1 MVMTGEQ
8 TSKMIKKILII
19 VDSIDIED
27 SSGSKV
33 NVALINNLRE
43 AGFEVLVYHYTRKKI
58 NLKNVDTFEIPEIK
72 YSVLYFLSRLE
83 RVFTRTTKI
92 SLNPY
97 FESWFGFSFNF
108 FNDTQSIKKVLKK
121 EIVNHYDLILTLS
134 KGASFKPHY
143 AILDIPELHDKW
155 MAYVHDPFPYHFY
168 PRPYNWIQPGFSQ
181 KEKFFLKV
189 SEKAKFSA
197 FPSFLLKEWMGSYF
211 PNFLKTGIVIP
222 HQNAEHNIQKQDLPS
237 YFDTSKFNLLHAG
250 NLMKQRSPEGLI
262 EGFKLFLDKNPEA
275 RAVSRLML
283 LGYASYHKEML
294 EKYTAN
300 TPELYVSNGNVAF
313 DIVYELQ
320 QRVSVNIILESKS
333 EISPFLPGKFPHCIE
348 ANKVILSLAPYY
360 SEMKRLLGE
369 NYPYWSEADDVK
381 RIAFLIEQMYQQWKI
396 NPDNLLLNRKDLE
409 EYVSLSYL
417 KQIIEN
423 LTTAD

>member
-1 MVMTGEQ
+1 ML
-8 TSKMIKKILII
+8 KKILII
-19 VDSIDIED
+19 VDSIDMED
-27 SSGSKV
+27 SSGSKA
-33 NVALINNLRE
+33 NVALINNLHKG
-43 AGFEVLVYHYTRKKI
+43 GFEVLVYHYTRKKVI
-58 NLKNVDTFEIPEIK
+58 LKNIDTFEISEIK
-72 YSVLYFLSRLE
+72 FSVLYFLSRLE
-83 RVFTRTTKI
+83 RVFTRATKI

-97 FESWFGFSFNF
+97 LESWFGFSFTF
-108 FNDTQSIKKVLKK
+108 FNDTQSIKKALKK
-121 EIVNHYDLILTLS
+121 EIRNNYDLVLTLS

-155 MAYVHDPFPYHFY
+155 MAYVHDPYPFHFY
-168 PRPYNWIQPGFSQ
+168 PRPYNWIQPGFRQ
-181 KEKFFLKV
+181 KERFFVKV

-197 FPSFLLKEWMGSYF
+197 FPSFLLKEWMCSYF

-222 HQNAEHNIQKQDLPS
+222 HQSAEYNIQKQDLPS

-275 RAVSRLML
+275 RGVSRLML

-294 EKYTAN
+294 EKYKVN
-300 TPELYVSNGNVAF
+300 TQELYVSDGNVPF

-320 QRVSVNIILESKS
+320 QCVSVNIILESKS
-333 EISPFLPGKFPHCIE
+333 EISPFLPAKFPHCVK
-348 ANKVILSLAPYY
+348 ANRAILSLAPYY
-360 SEMKRLLGE
+360 SETSRLLGDD
-369 NYPYWSEADDVK
+369 YPYWSEADDVR

-423 LTTAD
+423 LTPAG

>member
-1 MVMTGEQ
+1 MNNKT
-8 TSKMIKKILII
+8 KRILVISE
-19 VDSIDIED
+19 SIDIND
-27 SSGSKV
+27 SSGTKGR
-33 NVALINNLRE
+33 VALINNLLK
-43 AGFEVLVYHYTRKKI
+43 AGFDLKVLHYTPKDIFLQGIDCVRIKEKKY
-58 NLKNVDTFEIPEIK
+58 T
-72 YSVLYFLSRLE
+72 SVYFLSRVQ

-92 SLNPY
+92 NLNTY

-108 FNDTQSIKKVLKK
+108 FNDTQSIKKALKK
-121 EIVNHYDLILTLS
+121 EIVDHYDLILTLS

-143 AILDIPELHDKW
+143 AILDLPELHDKW

-181 KEKFFLKV
+181 KEKFFLRV
-189 SEKAKFSA
+189 SEKAKFSV

-222 HQNAEHNIQKQDLPS
+222 HQNAEHNLQKQDLPS
-237 YFDTSKFNLLHAG
+237 YFDASKFNLLHAG

-275 RAVSRLML
+275 QGGARLML
-283 LGYASYHKEML
+283 LGYASYHRDML
-294 EKYTAN
+294 EKYKESI
-300 TPELYVSNGNVAF
+300 PELYISNGNVAF

-320 QRVSVNIILESKS
+320 QSVSVNIILESKS

-348 ANKVILSLAPYY
+348 ANKAILSLAPYY

-381 RIAFLIEQMYQQWKI
+381 RIAFLIEQMYQQWKMD
-396 NPDNLLLNRKDLE
+396 PDNLLLNRKDLE